1 MDLSSPAENE
11 RHMPEEARQEW
22 RRRHRGHFLIP
33 AGVLIGLGVGL
44 LLNQPGPGVLI
55 GLGLGF
61 VGSAFL
67 SSTGPSQDTPAP
79 PPMYGPR
86 WIPVIIGAFII
97 LLGLWT
103 AWGPPLPWTYF
114 IAFVFILIGIGF
126 IARGL
131 GRMR

>member
-11 RHMPEEARQEW
+11 RHMPEEEKKEW
-22 RRRHRGHFLIP
+22 RGRHRGHFLIP

-44 LLNQPGPGVLI
+44 LFNQAGPGVLI

-67 SSTGPSQDTPAP
+67 SSMGPSRDATAPA
-79 PPMYGPR
+79 PMYGPR
-86 WIPVIIGAFII
+86 WISVIIGVFII
-97 LLGLWT
+97 LLGLWIV
-103 AWGPPLPWTYF
+103 WGPPLPWTSI
-114 IAFVFILIGIGF
+114 IALLLILLGIGF